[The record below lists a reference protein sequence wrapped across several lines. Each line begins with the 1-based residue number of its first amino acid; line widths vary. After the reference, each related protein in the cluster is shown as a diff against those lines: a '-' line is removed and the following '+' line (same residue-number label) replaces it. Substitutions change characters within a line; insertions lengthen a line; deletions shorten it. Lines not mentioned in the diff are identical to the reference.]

1 MSLLNDTRCRS
12 NNAIVLFVSGSLSG
26 LRIGKCQ
33 RPLRLCATYKR
44 DRQHL
49 LMNGKQSN
57 SPSQH
62 NQPAKSLQTA
72 NEQLVRVTRKVTS
85 EIWVERLSKIVE
97 NRQLFCFPDTWRRS
111 VTVAAACLLLI
122 AAPYSS
128 ANALSEAQ
136 KLVAEAWRVVDQA
149 YVDKTFNKHD
159 WFAERQRA
167 VKKAYSDV
175 DDGRSA
181 IRTLLAKLDDP
192 YTRLLTPAQH
202 AALRATATGELSGG
216 VGILLS
222 PDSPPRIAAPPDSDT
237 PAAGLNVGDV
247 LVAVDGEDVV
257 DFTPDEVAARIRG
270 IPGTDVTLTLRSET
284 GNVTL
289 RTMTRAALRLK
300 TVSARREGDV
310 GVVKLKGFNERTAE
324 DLREA
329 LKTTIGD
336 AKQLVLD
343 LRGNPGGY
351 FAGGVDVARL
361 FLHSGEPIVYVVDRN
376 GITDE
381 MDCYNDGPWADVPL
395 TVVVDENTASASE
408 ILAGALLDNKRATL
422 VGTKTFGKGVVQT
435 VTPLSDGGAVSVT
448 IARYETPN
456 KIDINKRGI
465 EPMIRATCGENVLD
479 CVAEK

>member
-1 MSLLNDTRCRS
+1 MGRQRS
-12 NNAIVLFVSGSLSG
+12 ASRRQNEIMALFVSGPI
-26 LRIGKCQ
+26 LRSRNVRCQ
-33 RPLRLCATYKR
+33 RPLRVCATYER
-44 DRQHL
+44 DEQHPAV
-49 LMNGKQSN
+49 MQKQ
-57 SPSQH
+57 P
-62 NQPAKSLQTA
+62 NQCSKQRLSRGETRTA
-72 NEQLVRVTRKVTS
+72 NEQLVRLVEQVTS
-85 EIWVERLSKIVE
+85 VLSPIRLSQVVE
-97 NRQLFCFPDTWRRS
+97 KQEIPGLPEAWRRNL
-111 VTVAAACLLLI
+111 AAAAVCLALFV
-122 AAPYSS
+122 APHPS
-128 ANALSEAQ
+128 ANALSDAQ

-167 VKKAYSDV
+167 VKKAYADV

-181 IRTLLAKLDDP
+181 IRDLLAKLDDP

-216 VGILLS
+216 VGVLLS
-222 PDSPPRIAAPPDSDT
+222 PDSPPRIAAPPDEDT
-237 PAAGLNVGDV
+237 PAAGLHVGDV
-247 LVAVDGEDVV
+247 LVAVDGEDVTEL
-257 DFTPDEVAARIRG
+257 TPDEVAARIRG
-270 IPGTDVTLTLRSET
+270 MPGTDVTLTLQSDA
-284 GNVTL
+284 GKVSL
-289 RTMTRAALRLK
+289 RTMTRTALRLK

-310 GVVKLKGFNERTAE
+310 GVVRLKGFNERTAN
-324 DLREA
+324 DVREA
-329 LKTTIGD
+329 LTNTVGD
-336 AKQLVLD
+336 AKKVVLD

-456 KIDINKRGI
+456 KVDINKRGI
-465 EPMIRATCGENVLD
+465 EPMVRATCGEDVLE
-479 CVAEK
+479 CVGER